1 MPNASVVRCIS
12 IGGRNSPGVPSILRC
27 GINRENA
34 GVPRTNRQRWV
45 DAANPP
51 ENADPRRN
59 MKTLKQFLM
68 IFMLIA
74 VGSMIVCSRASTKS
88 PDVSDNI
95 RKSLDQAGLKA
106 VSITQD
112 RDKGVVTLGG
122 NVAADA
128 DKAQAGSIATSIAT
142 GQAVANQI
150 AVVPLGGES
159 AAKTVNS
166 DLDAGIDKN
175 LDAAL
180 IQDKLHNGVTYDV
193 KSGVVTL
200 TGEVSSQSRRAQVEQ
215 AASTVPNVLQVVNEL
230 QVKDQKA
237 SSGPTP

>member
-1 MPNASVVRCIS
+1 MV
-12 IGGRNSPGVPSILRC
+12 
-27 GINRENA
+27 
-34 GVPRTNRQRWV
+34 
-45 DAANPP
+45 
-51 ENADPRRN
+51 
-59 MKTLKQFLM
+59 
-68 IFMLIA
+68 
-74 VGSMIVCSRASTKS
+74 VCSRISTKS

-106 VSITQD
+106 VSVTQD
-112 RDKGVVTLGG
+112 RDKGVVTLSG

-128 DKAQAGSIATSIAT
+128 DKAQAQSIAASIAT
-142 GQAVANQI
+142 GQVVANQI
-150 AVVPLGGES
+150 AVIPPGGES

-180 IQDKLHNGVTYDV
+180 IQAKLHKGVTYNV

-200 TGEVSSQSRRAQVEQ
+200 TGEVTSQSRRAQVEQ
-215 AASTVPNVLQVVNEL
+215 TASTVPNVLQVVNEL

-237 SSGPTP
+237 SSGTTP